1 MDMLRHG
8 RARLALCARA
18 GTVSAAKERASQSIL
33 HSSSLFA
40 MAETWRT
47 LEEHLIREKLEMG
60 ERPLLDPR
68 RGGRPLR
75 ILQSG
80 VFASVFKTYIHCSPR
95 AFASQPQRWG
105 AQVSATAGAEIQPA
119 R

>member
-1 MDMLRHG
+1 MLRHG
-8 RARLALCARA
+8 RARLALYARA

-60 ERPLLDPR
+60 ERLLLDSRQQVADRCGFCNPAYF
-68 RGGRPLR
+68 
-75 ILQSG
+75 S
-80 VFASVFKTYIHCSPR
+80 SVFKKYMHCSPR
-95 AFASQPQRWG
+95 AYASQPQRWG